1 MPEPVASEVAS
12 AAAAV
17 ASGHVSGRLG
27 SRWSRA
33 GPAACVVWAY
43 KCSMTTHG
51 TNGFEGQI
59 CSLCLFSN
67 EIACFRHYVGQD
79 LTWAIR
85 TVSPWSGTRESLDGQ
100 RTPRTH
106 TTQVAIM
113 LLDLVVL
120 ASWCTRAR
128 YVRYYV
134 YSVRFDFG
142 ELRNL
147 LCALHTPCGG
157 AHDARSSPRK
167 ALTKGWQMCPRDRP
181 RYMRSPRDA
190 PHTQRHIGRSK
201 SHAKCCVAIW
211 SNPCQLV

>member
-33 GPAACVVWAY
+33 GPAACVGWAY

-85 TVSPWSGTRESLDGQ
+85 TVSPWSGTRESLD
-100 RTPRTH
+100 
-106 TTQVAIM
+106 
-113 LLDLVVL
+113 L
-120 ASWCTRAR
+120 S
-128 YVRYYV
+128 
-134 YSVRFDFG
+134 
-142 ELRNL
+142 
-147 LCALHTPCGG
+147 ALHE
-157 AHDARSSPRK
+157 
-167 ALTKGWQMCPRDRP
+167 
-181 RYMRSPRDA
+181 
-190 PHTQRHIGRSK
+190 HTQPKLPSCSWTWWCLLHGARVHVMSDIMFTVSGSILGSFEICYALFTRPAAAPMTPAAAHERH
-201 SHAKCCVAIW
+201 
-211 SNPCQLV
+211 

>member
-1 MPEPVASEVAS
+1 MAQMDSKIKFARSVYFRMKLHASSSCWA
-12 AAAAV
+12 
-17 ASGHVSGRLG
+17 RLDMG
-27 SRWSRA
+27 N
-33 GPAACVVWAY
+33 
-43 KCSMTTHG
+43 TH
-51 TNGFEGQI
+51 
-59 CSLCLFSN
+59 
-67 EIACFRHYVGQD
+67 
-79 LTWAIR
+79 W
-85 TVSPWSGTRESLDGQ
+85 SPWSGTRESLDGQ

-113 LLDLVVL
+113 LLDLVVMLVVL

-167 ALTKGWQMCPRDRP
+167 ALTKGWQMCPR
-181 RYMRSPRDA
+181 SPRDA
-190 PHTQRHIGRSK
+190 HPIHSAT
-201 SHAKCCVAIW
+201 
-211 SNPCQLV
+211 